1 MRLLALPS
9 AAAAAFAALALAA
22 GCSSSAPSGSS
33 TASGDDA
40 GADSGASLQTV
51 HFEMK
56 ADVPAGA
63 EMFKCQFVSLPDVAG
78 WMVAGK
84 HSYTPGSH
92 HLLLYTTDL
101 TAIPAGGGQV
111 QDCYEGTNNSLMSH
125 VRGVLYG
132 GQTPTGGEQL
142 PPGVGLRTT
151 AGQVLLFQVH
161 YLNAAAADLH
171 AQVDVD
177 LTLDTGSDITTNAG
191 ILFFYDPFI
200 DVPPGSTAKAA
211 MRCTIPEDITL
222 IGAQSH
228 YHARGTGYGAYLDPS
243 ANQLATAPFYTS
255 TSWSSP
261 SSLTTS
267 MPIKAGSHLRFEC
280 DYDNTNG
287 TQEYFQGPSAANNE
301 MCMFVGTYYPDMGQL
316 ADYCLTGPDMF
327 GTGSATCAES
337 MTCIASC
344 GSSSLGPG
352 ASPCLQKCV
361 VQSCPK
367 ASTSLIPLLECV
379 KNSCSMQCGG
389 TMSSACTSCVASSC
403 GSQWTACQQQ
413 SCN

>member
-1 MRLLALPS
+1 MRLPALPS
-9 AAAAAFAALALAA
+9 AAVAAFAALALAA
-22 GCSSSAPSGSS
+22 GCSSSTSGSPAA
-33 TASGDDA
+33 TGDDA

-51 HFEMK
+51 HFAMQ
-56 ADVPAGA
+56 ADVSAGA
-63 EMFKCQFVSLPDVAG
+63 EMFKCQFVSLPAAAG

-92 HLLLYTTDL
+92 HLLMYTTDL
-101 TAIPAGGGQV
+101 TSIPAGGDQV
-111 QDCYEGTNNSLMSH
+111 QDCYEGTNNNIMSH

-151 AGQVLLFQVH
+151 ASQVLLFQVH
-161 YLNAAAADLH
+161 YLNAGATNLH

-177 LTLDTGSDITTNAG
+177 LTIDEGSDITTNAG

-200 DVPPGSTAKAA
+200 DVPPGATAKAS

-222 IGAQSH
+222 VGAASH
-228 YHARGTGYGAYLDPS
+228 YHARGTGYGAYIDPT
-243 ANQLATAPFYTS
+243 ADQLATTPFYTS

-261 SSLTTS
+261 NQLSTS
-267 MPIKAGSHLRFEC
+267 MPIKAGSRIRFEC
-280 DYDNTNG
+280 QYDNANG

-301 MCMFVGTYYPDMGQL
+301 MCMFIGTYYPDMGQL

-327 GTGSATCAES
+327 GTGSASCADT
-337 MTCIASC
+337 MTCISSC
-344 GSSSLGPG
+344 GKVSLGTSV
-352 ASPCLQKCV
+352 SPCMQKCV

-379 KNSCSMQCGG
+379 KNSCSTQCSG
-389 TMSSACTSCVASSC
+389 TTASACTSCVASSC